1 MQRPTQQSSSFLRK
15 QLLPI
20 VAVAI
25 IYAVLAR
32 LGLLMAIPKT
42 NTSPV
47 WPPSGFAFAAVLILG
62 RRVWPGITLG
72 AFIGNLLTFLDHPPA
87 GLPMIVTA
95 SIVISI
101 GNTLEALTGS
111 FLLEKLIDGRR
122 NPLDRT
128 SDSMW
133 FVIVAGVMCLVACT
147 IGPTFLCAAGFAK
160 WSLFPV
166 IWSTWWVGDTTGIL
180 ILTPTVLAWYDKGR
194 SQLSASRAGELA
206 LAVAVVIAVAV
217 ALFQQA
223 PSDNPLQRQVYL
235 ILPPILWIVFR
246 FHAREALTV
255 TTFVSIIAVRCTVQ
269 GYGAFT
275 DGSVNTSLELLQ
287 IFISVLTITS
297 VMLGAVC
304 AERTRAEMAVAERA
318 EREAGLHEH
327 ERNIATTL
335 QQALQP
341 SEFCRIPGLSLD
353 FYYKAA
359 LNEAQI
365 GGDFYDVFPI
375 SESKYVLVIG
385 DISGK
390 GLAAA
395 IQVASVRNML
405 RCALYLRGDVRE
417 AVTELNKI
425 LNENELLAGFAT
437 ALICVYDTRT
447 RQFTHVSCGHEP
459 ALLYGASTREITRLS
474 PTGPPLGIA
483 PFDYEDRT
491 TTLSPGDM
499 LVLYTD
505 GISEVKVEGGDL
517 LGVEGLSRILGVC
530 ATQCKD
536 PSALIERIVRDVE
549 KTIVAPFRDDACIIA
564 MTVE

>member
-1 MQRPTQQSSSFLRK
+1 MQRPTPQSSNFLRK

-20 VAVAI
+20 LLVAV

-72 AFIGNLLTFLDHPPA
+72 AFIGNILTFLDHPPA
-87 GLPMIVTA
+87 SLGLIVAA
-95 SIVISI
+95 SVVISV

-111 FLLEKLIDGRR
+111 FLLEKLVDGRR

-133 FVIVAGVMCLVACT
+133 FVVVAGIMCLVACT
-147 IGPTFLCAAGFAK
+147 IGPTFLCTAGIAK
-160 WSLFPV
+160 WSLFPI

-194 SQLSASRAGELA
+194 PQLSASRALELT
-206 LAVAVVIAVAV
+206 LAVAIVIVIAAG
-217 ALFQQA
+217 LFDHT
-223 PSDNPLQRQVYL
+223 PTDDPLQRQVYF
-235 ILPPILWIVFR
+235 ILPPLLWIVFR

-255 TTFVSIIAVRCTVQ
+255 TTFVSIIAVRATVQ
-269 GYGAFT
+269 GYGAFS

-365 GGDFYDVFPI
+365 GGDFYDVFPL
-375 SESKYVLVIG
+375 SDDKYVLVIG

-405 RCALYLRGDVRE
+405 RCALYLRGNVRE
-417 AVTELNKI
+417 AVTELNRI
-425 LNENELLAGFAT
+425 LDTNDLLAGFAT
-437 ALICVYDTRT
+437 ALICTYDTTT
-447 RQFTHVSCGHEP
+447 RQLTHVSCGHEP
-459 ALLYGASTREITRLS
+459 ALRYGASTTEIMRLS

-505 GISEVKVEGGDL
+505 GISEAKIAGREL

-530 ATQCKD
+530 ASQCKS
-536 PSALIERIVRDVE
+536 PSALIERIVKDVE
-549 KTIVAPFRDDACIIA
+549 KTIVEPFRDDACIIA
-564 MTVE
+564 VTVE